1 MTFMIS
7 FGGLGDDPMYIITN
21 LVAVACI
28 GVMVWLGMRALK
40 RGGDRDGGIKLKV
53 QKL

>member
-1 MTFMIS
+1 MIS
-7 FGGLGDDPMYIITN
+7 FGGLGDDPMYLITN

-40 RGGDRDGGIKLKV
+40 GGGDRDGGIKLKV